1 MDSYDPTD
9 QPSGYPSLPKHVD
22 DVIQSAPWDPLVSVR
37 SVLLCYIVIYIS
49 SVNVIYVTFARDGL

>member
-9 QPSGYPSLPKHVD
+9 LPSGYPSLPKHVD

-37 SVLLCYIVIYIS
+37 YAIKQMNAFGILQKK
-49 SVNVIYVTFARDGL
+49 T